1 MGPVRGALSSGGA
14 SGGGGRVV
22 TDQLS
27 QKPTIWERRA
37 TTTRSDPVEQPHQ
50 RRLVGAR
57 ANMSGNIPAG
67 TPGGFS
73 LRSLMGRGM
82 ERVSKHINQ
91 NLYAYRSALTLSL
104 LLPVAF
110 HARRSYLHTLRRC
123 TCASQLRAADGTG
136 VASFRGR
143 VTGWD
148 WHGGDASA
156 QRVLRVH
163 HVTRA
168 RRLLL
173 SGDGAAQGDAG
184 NALLL
189 RPFGLDLGDD
199 GIAAAPPSVP
209 VPPTAAEA
217 EAEAGEEQREQLLR
231 TRVRA
236 AAARWIE
243 EHLLARP
250 QLVGVEVVALLD
262 PCRPRAPGPVVGL
275 CSLEFKA
282 SGGTVLPW
290 GRRRDVALEMV
301 AAGAARV
308 REEPNLHTVPS
319 HAAGGVADDCTD
331 APVVD
336 VLSVEALQ
344 LLVARLERL
353 EEAQTQAQAEGL
365 GVWEGN
371 TWKAPPSGAGGGS
384 AHVLRSLRD
393 AALERVLP
401 PIIQRVANW
410 RHRKRTSDN

>member
-1 MGPVRGALSSGGA
+1 
-14 SGGGGRVV
+14 
-22 TDQLS
+22 
-27 QKPTIWERRA
+27 
-37 TTTRSDPVEQPHQ
+37 
-50 RRLVGAR
+50 
-57 ANMSGNIPAG
+57 
-67 TPGGFS
+67 
-73 LRSLMGRGM
+73 MGRGM
-82 ERVSKHINQ
+82 ERVSNHIDQ

-136 VASFRGR
+136 AASFRGR

-168 RRLLL
+168 RRLLV
-173 SGDGAAQGDAG
+173 SGDGAAQDDAG

-199 GIAAAPPSVP
+199 GIAAAPPTDP

-217 EAEAGEEQREQLLR
+217 EAKAGEVQREQLLR

-250 QLVGVEVVALLD
+250 QLVGVEVVALQD
-262 PCRPRAPGPVVGL
+262 SGRPRAPGPVVGL
-275 CSLEFKA
+275 CSLEFKV

-308 REEPNLHTVPS
+308 REEPSLHAVPS
-319 HAAGGVADDCTD
+319 HATGMADDGTD

-353 EEAQTQAQAEGL
+353 EEAQAQAQAEGL

-371 TWKAPPSGAGGGS
+371 MWKAPPSGAGGGS

-401 PIIQRVANW
+401 PIIQRVASW
-410 RHRKRTSDN
+410 RHRKRTGERDN